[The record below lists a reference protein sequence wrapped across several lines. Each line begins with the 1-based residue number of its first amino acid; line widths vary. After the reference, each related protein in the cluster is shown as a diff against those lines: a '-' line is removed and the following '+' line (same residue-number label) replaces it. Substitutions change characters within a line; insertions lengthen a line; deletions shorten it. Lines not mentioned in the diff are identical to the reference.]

1 MKILALNCGSSTVKF
16 QLYESGPELIEH
28 HQDRMLARGA
38 IDRIGAGQGTVTFQV
53 SGGGKQRFSADIPDH
68 SAAIHAALKCLTT
81 LDSGLLKSLTEIE
94 GVGHRMVYVG
104 EKFTGS
110 VVVDES
116 VERQIEAAAH
126 LAPLH
131 TPHNLS
137 GLRAIEAELPGC
149 GNVAVFD
156 TAFHQTMP
164 PHAYLYGLPYEF
176 YETDRIRR
184 YGFHGISHD
193 YVCRRFAELH
203 GGRPENFKLITCHLG
218 SGSSICAINRGRS
231 VDTSLGFSP
240 LAGLVMGTRPGD
252 LDPGAL
258 LYLMATRGLSVEQMN
273 IILNQRSGL
282 YGLSGIS
289 SDMRRLIEESR
300 NGNHRARLAIAV
312 YCYRVK
318 KYIGAYLAT
327 LNGADGIV
335 FTGGI
340 GENAPLV
347 RERCCESL
355 EALGVSLDKAKNQQA
370 TGIEMEITGPG
381 ARSELWVIPTN
392 EELLIARETVR
403 RLHPSI
409 R

>member
-16 QLYESGPELIEH
+16 QLFESGPEMIRAK
-28 HQDRMLARGA
+28 QDRVLARGA
-38 IDRIGAGQGTVTFQV
+38 VDRIGSNEGIV
-53 SGGGKQRFSADIPDH
+53 SFEQTGEERRQFSNPVPDH
-68 SAAIHAALKCLTT
+68 SGAIHAALACLTD
-81 LDSGLLKSLTEIE
+81 LDGGLLRSLDEID

-104 EKFTGS
+104 EEFTGS
-110 VVVDES
+110 VVIDKA
-116 VERQIEAAAH
+116 VEQQIEQAAP

-137 GLRAIEAELPGC
+137 GYRAIKEALPGC

-164 PHAYLYGLPYEF
+164 PRAYLYGLPYE
-176 YETDRIRR
+176 YYLKDRIRR

-203 GGRPENFKLITCHLG
+203 NARPDDFKLITCHLG
-218 SGSSICAINRGRS
+218 SGSSVCAIDRGRS

-240 LAGLVMGTRPGD
+240 LPGLVMGTRPGD

-258 LYLMATRGLSVEQMN
+258 LRLMETHDWSVADASA
-273 IILNQRSGL
+273 ILNRRSGL

-289 SDMRRLIEESR
+289 NDMRELVERSR
-300 NGNHRARLAIAV
+300 EGDQRARLAIDV
-312 YCYRVK
+312 FCYRVK
-318 KYIGAYLAT
+318 KYIGSYFAVLD
-327 LNGADGIV
+327 GADAVI

-347 RERCCESL
+347 REQCCESL
-355 EALGVSLDKAKNQQA
+355 ETLGLRIDDGKNKQA
-370 TGIEMEITGPG
+370 AGAEMEISPLDATTKV
-381 ARSELWVIPTN
+381 WVIPTN

-403 RLHPSI
+403 CLHTAAH
-409 R
+409 